1 MNEHVIEFNDANWE
15 AEVLQSSEPVLVDF
29 WAEWCP
35 PCRALAPVIDE
46 LASDFAGRLK
56 IGKLNVDQSPGVAN
70 RYSVRSIPT
79 ILLFA
84 GGEVADQRVGARPKV
99 ELQQLLESQLQGA
112 ETVAP

>member
-1 MNEHVIEFNDANWE
+1 MNEHVIEFSDANWE
-15 AEVLQSSEPVLVDF
+15 AEVLQSREPVLVDF

-46 LASDFAGRLK
+46 LASDCAGRTK

-70 RYSVRSIPT
+70 RYGVRSIPT
-79 ILLFA
+79 LLLFS

-99 ELQQLLESQLQGA
+99 ELQQLLESQIQSA
-112 ETVAP
+112 EIAAP